1 MTENDKNT
9 QMPADTNTEN
19 HTEKTSPSEPGRK
32 KKNHKNTILIILIV
46 VAAVLLWEE
55 VLEDRVIPKRF
66 GQVVPGLL
74 CRSGYLSE
82 PLIEKVLTKHKIDL
96 IVDLTNDV
104 PGDKRKQA
112 EKDIA
117 AKLGVEIQRFP
128 LAGNGTGDFDTYAD
142 AVVAVTKSVQ
152 NQRPTLVHCAAGS
165 QRTGGVVAYYRLLVE
180 GKSPDFVIREMKKYD
195 WEEEDVD
202 LLNYVNEH
210 MAQMAE
216 VLKEKGLIETIPDPL
231 PKLEI

>member
-1 MTENDKNT
+1 MTENGNHNQQT
-9 QMPADTNTEN
+9 TNEN
-19 HTEKTSPSEPGRK
+19 PPQKGNSLSAKHKK
-32 KKNHKNTILIILIV
+32 KKNHLRTVLIIVFV
-46 VAAVLLWEE
+46 VAVVLLWEE

-74 CRSGYLSE
+74 CRSGYISE

-104 PGDKRKQA
+104 PEDKRKQA
-112 EKDIA
+112 EKEIA
-117 AKLGVEIQRFP
+117 AELGVEIQRYP

-142 AVVAVTKSVQ
+142 AVVAVTRSVQ
-152 NQRPTLVHCAAGS
+152 DQRPTLVHCAAGS

-180 GKSPDFVIREMKKYD
+180 GKSPEFVIKEMKKYD

-216 VLKEKGLIETIPDPL
+216 VLKQNGLIETIPDPL
-231 PKLEI
+231 PKLKL